1 MFLKYLNM
9 DQILIPKLD
18 LSFTNQPAHLRHHLL
33 KQIRRKD
40 EKQEQMEEAKAYSY
54 ALKYQK
60 QYLKSLS
67 LESESKSSIHDKRR
81 ENKARDGKSFERNS
95 SYPNTSQSILIQT
108 SGNHLIGQDSA
119 TPIKTKKTRSWLNFF
134 RSTKDSA
141 QS

>member
-1 MFLKYLNM
+1 
-9 DQILIPKLD
+9 
-18 LSFTNQPAHLRHHLL
+18 
-33 KQIRRKD
+33 
-40 EKQEQMEEAKAYSY
+40 MEEAKAYSY

-108 SGNHLIGQDSA
+108 SGNQLIGHDSA
-119 TPIKTKKTRSWLNFF
+119 TSIKTKKTRSWLNFF

-141 QS
+141 